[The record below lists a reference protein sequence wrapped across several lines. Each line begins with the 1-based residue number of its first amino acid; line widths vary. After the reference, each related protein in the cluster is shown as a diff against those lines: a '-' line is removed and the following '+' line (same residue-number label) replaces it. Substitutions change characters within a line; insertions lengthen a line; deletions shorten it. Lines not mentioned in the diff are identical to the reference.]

1 MVSHFRE
8 ILSNLEI
15 GIRKFIPK
23 LPLPAVF
30 TDATA
35 QVITIKKFLASVF
48 SCEVSYV
55 FQVFGYFFFHLCI
68 FLSAFKIHYNF
79 LIV

>member
-1 MVSHFRE
+1 MTFLCVCLLSMNNYFVLELMGVSHFRE

-35 QVITIKKFLASVF
+35 QMITIKKFLASVF
-48 SCEVSYV
+48 SCEVSY
-55 FQVFGYFFFHLCI
+55 
-68 FLSAFKIHYNF
+68 AF
-79 LIV
+79 

>member
-1 MVSHFRE
+1 MGLSHFRE

-35 QVITIKKFLASVF
+35 QMITIKKFLASVF
-48 SCEVSYV
+48 SSEVSYV
-55 FQVFGYFFFHLCI
+55 F
-68 FLSAFKIHYNF
+68 
-79 LIV
+79 